1 MDVMVKTRLAQISDA
16 VELARLNR
24 LFNGVEDSGE
34 QIKLRLA
41 DPRRVETPLIA
52 EIEGRVV
59 GFAAVRVVP
68 TIFYAAP
75 HAELTELFVEEAF
88 RRQGVARALVA
99 AAEALAREGG
109 ADEMVILTDTDNEG
123 AQALY
128 MEMGFTQRELALLK
142 PL

>member
-1 MDVMVKTRLAQISDA
+1 MVKTRLAQISDA

-24 LFNGVEDSGE
+24 LFNGVDDSGE
-34 QIKLRLA
+34 QIKQRLA

-75 HAELTELFVEEAF
+75 HAELTELFVEEAY

-99 AAEALAREGG
+99 AAESLAREGG
-109 ADEMVILTDTDNEG
+109 ADEMVILTDTDNEA

-128 MEMGFTQRELALLK
+128 LEMGFTQRELALLK
-142 PL
+142 NL

>member
-1 MDVMVKTRLAQISDA
+1 MVKTRLAQISDA
-16 VELARLNR
+16 VELARLNQ
-24 LFNGVEDSGE
+24 LFNGVDDSGE
-34 QIKLRLA
+34 QIKQRLA

-75 HAELTELFVEEAF
+75 HAELTELFVEEAY

-99 AAEALAREGG
+99 AAESLAREGG
-109 ADEMVILTDTDNEG
+109 ADEMVILTDTDNEA

-128 MEMGFTQRELALLK
+128 LEMGFTQRELSLLK
-142 PL
+142 NL

>member
-1 MDVMVKTRLAQISDA
+1 MVKTRLAQISDA

-75 HAELTELFVEEAF
+75 HAELTELFVEETF

>member
-1 MDVMVKTRLAQISDA
+1 MVKTRLAQISDA

-24 LFNGVEDSGE
+24 LFNGVDDSGE
-34 QIKLRLA
+34 QIRTRLA

-52 EIEGRVV
+52 EVEGRVV

-99 AAEALAREGG
+99 AAEALAREEG
-109 ADEMVILTDTDNEG
+109 ADEMVILTDTDNEA
-123 AQALY
+123 AQSLY
-128 MEMGFTQRELALLK
+128 LEMGFTHRELAMLK
-142 PL
+142 NF